1 MSVCDPI
8 ADMLTRVRNALKAG
22 QDTAVVPHSALKSEI
37 ARVLKKEGFIA
48 DYVAEKQAGHK
59 VLRIQLKYGP
69 DREPVIRGLRRISR
83 PGLRQYV
90 TAKKVPLVV
99 GGMGIAMLST
109 SKGIMT
115 DREARAQKVGGEVI
129 CYVW

>member
-8 ADMLTRVRNALKAG
+8 ADMLTRVRNALRAG
-22 QDTAVVPHSALKSEI
+22 HDAVVVPYSNLKSEI
-37 ARVLKKEGFIA
+37 VRVMKREGFIQ
-48 DYVAEKQAGHK
+48 DFVAEKQAGHK

-69 DREPVIRGLRRISR
+69 DRMPVIRGLRRISK
-83 PGLRQYV
+83 PSLRQYTV
-90 TAKKVPLVV
+90 AKDIPLVV
-99 GGMGIAMLST
+99 GGMGVAILST

-115 DREARAQKVGGEVI
+115 DREARAQKLGGEVI